1 MNRRHPLTV
10 DFRDDAGNVVAGTVL
25 ELRNRDDGT
34 PADATLDFDGT
45 LPALDP
51 IDVGSEGLVTVWVYP
66 GAYEFRGLHDA
77 ETTVWFP
84 ADVGI
89 LETPLEFYEQPDT
102 PPADAI
108 DGGIWVD
115 TDEPPLAYAGGGG
128 DAFAFFN
135 G

>member
-1 MNRRHPLTV
+1 
-10 DFRDDAGNVVAGTVL
+10 
-25 ELRNRDDGT
+25 
-34 PADATLDFDGT
+34 
-45 LPALDP
+45 
-51 IDVGSEGLVTVWVYP
+51 VTVWVSP

-77 ETTVWFP
+77 DTTVWFP

-108 DGGIWVD
+108 DGAIWVD
-115 TDEPPLAYAGGGG
+115 TDEPPLAYAGGGR